1 LGAEDGVIAQF
12 RYNEAMEIKKTVAQ
26 RLIEL
31 LDMTADELRRQR
43 MIARGNSGPADD
55 SDTPSWKISEKIRQE
70 IIEAELKSGE
80 ISN

>member
-1 LGAEDGVIAQF
+1 
-12 RYNEAMEIKKTVAQ
+12 MEVKKTVAQ

-31 LDMTADELRRQR
+31 LDMTADELRHQR
-43 MIARGNSGPADD
+43 VIARGNSGPADD
-55 SDTPSWKISEKIRQE
+55 SDTPSWKISDKIRQE

>member
-1 LGAEDGVIAQF
+1 LGAADGVIAQF
-12 RYNEAMEIKKTVAQ
+12 RYNEAMEVKKTVAQ

-43 MIARGNSGPADD
+43 MIARGPADD
-55 SDTPSWKISEKIRQE
+55 SDTPMWKIPEKIRQE
-70 IIEAELKSGE
+70 ILEAELKSGE

>member
-1 LGAEDGVIAQF
+1 
-12 RYNEAMEIKKTVAQ
+12 MEVKKTVAQ

-43 MIARGNSGPADD
+43 MIARGNSDPADD

-80 ISN
+80 ISK